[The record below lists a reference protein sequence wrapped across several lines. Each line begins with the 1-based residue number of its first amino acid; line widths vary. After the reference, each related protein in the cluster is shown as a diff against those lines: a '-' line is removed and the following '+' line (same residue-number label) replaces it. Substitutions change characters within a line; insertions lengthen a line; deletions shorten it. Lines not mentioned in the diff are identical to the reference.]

1 MTYALTE
8 YANAIKRELK
18 ILVKADIKYFIYDD
32 KIYID
37 LELARGM
44 HYRHIIP
51 NALEK
56 MTTGISS
63 KTIAKDLQF
72 HLRKYIEKL
81 YFN

>member
-1 MTYALTE
+1 MKYALSE

-18 ILVKADIKYFIYDD
+18 IWVKANVNYFIHDD

-37 LELARGM
+37 LELSHGIY
-44 HYRHIIP
+44 YRHIIP

-56 MTTGISS
+56 MNSGVSS